1 MTETMNISQSKRS
14 VSRKGVNVIGMITS
28 YSTSY
33 KVVAESKWECINCSS
48 KGKCS
53 QGNEIYNPPLTVPRE
68 KFDDTRGFELLCP
81 ECKSNAFTVDHAYR
95 NARSIQLEDS
105 DKNEDSMD
113 RLDVVL
119 LDDAASNLIA
129 GEIVEISGDLHIQRK
144 SEGNNSKSVKK
155 LVTVLYGD
163 KIRYL
168 NKERVIITQKDIE
181 IFHKH
186 KSICEQASRI
196 EAEAALRLNDGAL
209 TEHKIIPMN
218 YVGRLVAMFA
228 PNVIGHNDVKLG
240 LLRSMV
246 GGRMDH
252 GDDNGRRGRIPSL
265 LIGDKGT
272 AKTVLARES
281 TKIIP
286 KSRFV
291 NAQNTSGKSLI
302 GVVDKETDGG
312 LFLRLG
318 PVVLAKLAIC
328 AINEIGSMS
337 MEDQGHLTDIE
348 EEGRTT
354 LVKYGAT
361 FELDAPTTI
370 VATANQYN
378 TEWESPCS
386 VSKDEFPILK
396 TLVDRN
402 DQVYAFRDSF
412 SREELEE
419 YVREKT
425 KIRKRRPHNYN
436 FLRKLL
442 VYAKTNIKP
451 EVVPDSE
458 LRLNEF
464 WTEARLRNVA
474 TNRTYDAIFR
484 IAEATAKLNLNE
496 KMDDEIVEQ
505 TMDSLSIMWSQYGQ
519 FVKTIDSP
527 KDVAYQAFLDILK
540 QNKVAMSIDEIYRLA
555 SEENKLISEYLGP
568 KSKLRDNMKLRMIV
582 DRLLNHDS
590 VRQIQERPLVLQWR
604 SECDICDVCDTKTSS
619 KSSV

>member
-1 MTETMNISQSKRS
+1 MTETMNISQSKKS
-14 VSRKGVNVIGMITS
+14 GSRKGAKVTGMITS
-28 YSTSY
+28 YSSSY
-33 KVVAESKWECINCSS
+33 KVVAESRWECVNCSS
-48 KGKCS
+48 KGICS

-68 KFDDTRGFELLCP
+68 KFDDTRGFGLLCP
-81 ECKSNAFTVDHAYR
+81 KCKSNAFTVDHAYR

-105 DKNEDSMD
+105 DKNDEDSMD

-119 LDDAASNLIA
+119 LDDAASNVIA

-186 KSICEQASRI
+186 KSICEQASRK
-196 EAEAALRLNDGAL
+196 EAEAAQRLKDGAL
-209 TEHKIIPMN
+209 TEHRIIPMK
-218 YVGRLVAMFA
+218 YVDRLVSMFA
-228 PNVIGHNDVKLG
+228 PNIIGHNDVKLG

-272 AKTVLARES
+272 AKTLFARES

-291 NAQNTSGKSLI
+291 NAQNASGKSLI
-302 GVVDKETDGG
+302 GVVDKEADGG

-318 PVVLAKLAIC
+318 PVVLAKDAIC
-328 AINEIGSMS
+328 AINEIGSMA
-337 MEDQGHLTDIE
+337 MLDQGHLTDIE

-378 TEWESPCS
+378 TEWDSPYS
-386 VSKDEFPILK
+386 ISKDEFPILK

-451 EVVPDSE
+451 RLLPDSE
-458 LRLNEF
+458 YRLNKF
-464 WTEARLRNVA
+464 WTEARLLNIA
-474 TNRTYDAIFR
+474 TNNTYGAIFR
-484 IAEATAKLNLNE
+484 LAEATAKLNLTE
-496 KMDDEIVEQ
+496 KVDDE
-505 TMDSLSIMWSQYGQ
+505 
-519 FVKTIDSP
+519 
-527 KDVAYQAFLDILK
+527 
-540 QNKVAMSIDEIYRLA
+540 
-555 SEENKLISEYLGP
+555 
-568 KSKLRDNMKLRMIV
+568 
-582 DRLLNHDS
+582 DR
-590 VRQIQERPLVLQWR
+590 
-604 SECDICDVCDTKTSS
+604 
-619 KSSV
+619 